1 MHLPIFRSNQVEPQS
16 STSEFGS
23 ESGVGA
29 SRSLTRPGAVNKR
42 ESGGKRMVSVGSGP
56 GAEENIHPGYRTVPR
71 NMYRRKSGNYISVP
85 LRTATVPYTNNGQGY
100 DPPST
105 VDEGEY
111 SSVQNSAS
119 GGGEISASGYS
130 SISHSESTAHS
141 PGFFFKL

>member
-1 MHLPIFRSNQVEPQS
+1 
-16 STSEFGS
+16 
-23 ESGVGA
+23 
-29 SRSLTRPGAVNKR
+29 LTRPGAVNKR